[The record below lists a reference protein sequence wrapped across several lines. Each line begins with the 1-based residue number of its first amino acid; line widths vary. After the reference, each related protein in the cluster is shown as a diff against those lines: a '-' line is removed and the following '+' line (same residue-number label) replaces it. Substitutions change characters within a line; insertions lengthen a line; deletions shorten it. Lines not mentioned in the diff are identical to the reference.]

1 MTINIMKTFE
11 TVDDG
16 IANMIAAA
24 NADYENF
31 NVSDEMKAEFK
42 EKWVIKKGSKYIK
55 ISTGGSAWGFVVNVD
70 DDKKFKKG
78 TLLKCAGYSSPERN
92 GSRGNVLEG
101 GFPINWT
108 GPLYLVG
115 PVGFSVK
122 ETKVGVFG

>member
-16 IANMIAAA
+16 IANMLAAA